1 LGGRLQIP
9 GEETAMKKKIAAIV
23 LAASLGGCA
32 NVDMS
37 REEML
42 GTAAGAAAGGF
53 LGYQLGGGII
63 MNSLFAT
70 AGTVAGGAGG
80 YYATQALMG
89 SDRAAYEQT
98 AQKGL
103 SESGDGEVVEW
114 QNAET
119 GNSGIFRPIRSFR
132 LGDGRYCRQYRAT
145 VSFDKTVRSGA
156 GMACHHGDG
165 QWAVVSDDFS

>member
-1 LGGRLQIP
+1 
-9 GEETAMKKKIAAIV
+9 MNKKVTAIV
-23 LAASLGGCA
+23 LALFLGGCA

-53 LGYQLGGGII
+53 IGYQFGGGII

-70 AGTVAGGAGG
+70 AGTVAGGAAGFS
-80 YYATQALMG
+80 ATQALMG
-89 SDRAAYEQT
+89 SDRAAYDQT

-103 SESGDGEVVEW
+103 NESNDGEVVAW
-114 QNAET
+114 RNPET
-119 GNSGIFRPIRSFR
+119 GNSGIFRPLRSFY
-132 LGDGRYCRQYRAT
+132 LADGRYCRQYRAT
-145 VSFDKTVRSGA
+145 VSFEKNVRSGA
-156 GMACHHGDG
+156 GMACRQGNG

>member
-1 LGGRLQIP
+1 
-9 GEETAMKKKIAAIV
+9 MNKKVIAIV
-23 LAASLGGCA
+23 LALSLGGCA

-53 LGYQLGGGII
+53 IGYQFGGGII

-70 AGTVAGGAGG
+70 AGTIAGGAAGFA
-80 YYATQALMG
+80 ATQALMG
-89 SDRAAYEQT
+89 SDRAAYDQT

-103 SESGDGEVVEW
+103 SESKDGEVVAW
-114 QNAET
+114 RNPET
-119 GNSGIFRPIRSFR
+119 GHSGIFRPVRSFY
-132 LGDGRYCRQYRAT
+132 LADGRYCRQYRAT
-145 VSFDKTVRSGA
+145 VSFEKNVRSGA
-156 GMACHHGDG
+156 GMACRQGNG

>member
-1 LGGRLQIP
+1 
-9 GEETAMKKKIAAIV
+9 MNKKVTAIV
-23 LAASLGGCA
+23 LALSLGGCA

-53 LGYQLGGGII
+53 LGYQLGGGI

-70 AGTVAGGAGG
+70 AGTVVGGAGG
-80 YYATQALMG
+80 FYATRTLMG
-89 SDRAAYEQT
+89 SDRAAYDQT

-103 SESGDGEVVEW
+103 DESNDGDVVAW
-114 QNAET
+114 QNPET
-119 GNSGIFRPIRSFR
+119 GNSGIFRPLRSFH
-132 LGDGRYCRQYRAT
+132 LADGRYCRQYRAT
-145 VSFDKTVRSGA
+145 VSFEKNVRSGA
-156 GMACHHGDG
+156 GMACRQGNG